1 MKKIFLL
8 IAFLFVCIITFGQAP
23 KFMIDAEN
31 KIRKLDNE
39 QKEAYFRRDTAT
51 LLKLFSPH
59 VIINGFSNKFE
70 TLQDVLS
77 RIRQEG
83 NNMDYYDRIIEKVI
97 FAHNTAIVM
106 GNETI
111 KPSGIAVNAG
121 KTVKRRFTNIWIR
134 NKKSW
139 QLVARQS
146 TIISI
151 E

>member
-1 MKKIFLL
+1 MKKLISSLL
-8 IAFLFVCIITFGQAP
+8 SLLVVFCSYAQSV
-23 KFMIDAEN
+23 AEN

-51 LLKLFSPH
+51 LLRLFSPH
-59 VIINGFSNKFE
+59 VIINGFANKFE

-83 NNMDYYDRIIEKVI
+83 NNIDYYDRVIEKVI

-111 KPSGIAVNAG
+111 RPSGIAVNAG
-121 KTVKRRFTNIWIR
+121 KTVKRRFTNIWIP

>member
-1 MKKIFLL
+1 MKKLISSLISLL
-8 IAFLFVCIITFGQAP
+8 IFFCTYAQNA
-23 KFMIDAEN
+23 KEN

-39 QKEAYFRRDTAT
+39 QKEAYFRRDTLT
-51 LLKLFSPH
+51 LLKLFSPN

-70 TLQDVLS
+70 TLEDILT
-77 RIRQEG
+77 RIRKVG
-83 NNMDYYDRIIEKVI
+83 NDMEYYERIIEKIV
-97 FAHNTAIVM
+97 FANNIAIVM

-111 KPSGIAVNAG
+111 KPSGIAINAG
-121 KTVKRRFTNIWIR
+121 KIVKRRFTNIWMP

>member
-1 MKKIFLL
+1 MKKLISALLSLL
-8 IAFLFVCIITFGQAP
+8 IFFCTYAQNV
-23 KFMIDAEN
+23 AEN
-31 KIRKLDNE
+31 TIRKLDNE

-51 LLKLFSPH
+51 LLKLLSPH
-59 VIINGFSNKFE
+59 VIINGFANKFE

-77 RIRQEG
+77 RIGQEG
-83 NNMDYYDRIIEKVI
+83 NDMDYYDRIIEKVI

-121 KTVKRRFTNIWIR
+121 KTVKRRFTNIWIP

-139 QLVARQS
+139 QLIARQS

>member
-1 MKKIFLL
+1 MKKLISSLVSLL
-8 IAFLFVCIITFGQAP
+8 IFFCTYTQNV
-23 KFMIDAEN
+23 AEN

-121 KTVKRRFTNIWIR
+121 KTVKRRFTNIWIP

-146 TIISI
+146 TIFSI

>member
-1 MKKIFLL
+1 MKKLISSILSSLIFLCTYAQN
-8 IAFLFVCIITFGQAP
+8 IA
-23 KFMIDAEN
+23 EE

-51 LLKLFSPH
+51 LLKLFSPNG
-59 VIINGFSNKFE
+59 IINGFSDKFE
-70 TLQDVLS
+70 TLPDILS

-83 NNMDYYDRIIEKVI
+83 NDIDYYDRIIEKVI
-97 FAHNTAIVM
+97 FTHKTAIVM

-111 KPSGIAVNAG
+111 KPSGKAANAG
-121 KTVKRRFTNIWIR
+121 KTVKRRFTNIWIPH
-134 NKKSW
+134 KKSW

>member
-1 MKKIFLL
+1 MKKLIISLL
-8 IAFLFVCIITFGQAP
+8 SLILFFCAYSQTVT
-23 KFMIDAEN
+23 EN

-59 VIINGFSNKFE
+59 LIINGFSNKFE
-70 TLQDVLS
+70 TLQDVMG

-83 NNMDYYDRIIEKVI
+83 NNLASYDRIIEKVI
-97 FAHNTAIVM
+97 FINNTAIVM

-111 KPSGIAVNAG
+111 KPSGTAVNAG
-121 KTVKRRFTNIWIR
+121 KTVKRRFTNIWIPH
-134 NKKSW
+134 KKSW

-146 TIISI
+146 TITSI

>member
-1 MKKIFLL
+1 MKKLISSLVSLL
-8 IAFLFVCIITFGQAP
+8 IFFCTYAQNV
-23 KFMIDAEN
+23 AEN

-111 KPSGIAVNAG
+111 RPSGIAVNAG
-121 KTVKRRFTNIWIR
+121 KTVKRRFTNIWIP

-146 TIISI
+146 TIFSI

>member
-1 MKKIFLL
+1 MKKLISSLLSLL
-8 IAFLFVCIITFGQAP
+8 IFFCTYAQNV
-23 KFMIDAEN
+23 AEN

-83 NNMDYYDRIIEKVI
+83 NNMDYYDRVIEKVI

-111 KPSGIAVNAG
+111 KPGGISVNAG
-121 KTVKRRFTNIWIR
+121 KTVKRRFTNIWIP

>member
-1 MKKIFLL
+1 MKKLISSLLSLL
-8 IAFLFVCIITFGQAP
+8 IFFCTYAQSV
-23 KFMIDAEN
+23 AEN
-31 KIRKLDNE
+31 EIRKLDNE

-59 VIINGFSNKFE
+59 LIINGFSNKFE
-70 TLQDVLS
+70 TLQDVLN
-77 RIRQEG
+77 RISQEG
-83 NNMDYYDRIIEKVI
+83 NNMNYYERIIEKVI
-97 FAHNTAIVM
+97 FANNTAIVM

-111 KPSGIAVNAG
+111 KPSGTAVNAG
-121 KTVKRRFTNIWIR
+121 KTVKRRFTNIWIP

>member
-1 MKKIFLL
+1 MKKLISSLLSLL
-8 IAFLFVCIITFGQAP
+8 IFFCTYAQNV
-23 KFMIDAEN
+23 AEN

-77 RIRQEG
+77 RITQEG
-83 NNMDYYDRIIEKVI
+83 NNMEYYERIIEKVI
-97 FAHNTAIVM
+97 FANNTAIVM

-111 KPSGIAVNAG
+111 KPSGSAVNSG
-121 KTVKRRFTNIWIR
+121 KTVKRRFTNIWIP

-146 TIISI
+146 TIISV

>member
-1 MKKIFLL
+1 MKKLISALISLL
-8 IAFLFVCIITFGQAP
+8 IFFCTYAQNA
-23 KFMIDAEN
+23 KEN

-39 QKEAYFRRDTAT
+39 QKEAYFRRDTLT
-51 LLKLFSPH
+51 LLKLFSPN

-70 TLQDVLS
+70 TLEDILT
-77 RIRQEG
+77 RIRKVG
-83 NNMDYYDRIIEKVI
+83 NDMEYYERIIEKIV
-97 FAHNTAIVM
+97 FANNIAIVM

-111 KPSGIAVNAG
+111 KPSGIAINAG
-121 KTVKRRFTNIWIR
+121 KIVKRRFTNIWMP

>member
-1 MKKIFLL
+1 MKKLISSLLLLL
-8 IAFLFVCIITFGQAP
+8 IFFCTYAQNV
-23 KFMIDAEN
+23 AEN
-31 KIRKLDNE
+31 EIRKLDNE
-39 QKEAYFRRDTAT
+39 QKEAYFRRDTVT

-83 NNMDYYDRIIEKVI
+83 NNMEYYDRIIEKVI
-97 FAHNTAIVM
+97 FANNTAIVM

-121 KTVKRRFTNIWIR
+121 KTVKRRFTNIWIP

>member
-1 MKKIFLL
+1 MKKL
-8 IAFLFVCIITFGQAP
+8 IASVLSLLVFFGTYAQN
-23 KFMIDAEN
+23 DAES

-39 QKEAYFRRDTAT
+39 QKEAYFRRDTAA
-51 LLKLFSPH
+51 LSKLMSPH
-59 VIINGFSNKFE
+59 LIINGFSNKYE

-83 NNMDYYDRIIEKVI
+83 NNIDYYDRVIEKII
-97 FAHNTAIVM
+97 FANNTAIVM

-111 KPSGIAVNAG
+111 KPGGTAVNAG
-121 KTVKRRFTNIWIR
+121 KTVKRRFTNIWIP

>member
-1 MKKIFLL
+1 MKKLISALL
-8 IAFLFVCIITFGQAP
+8 SLLLFFCTYSQNV
-23 KFMIDAEN
+23 AEN
-31 KIRKLDNE
+31 EIRKLDNE

-59 VIINGFSNKFE
+59 LIINGFSNKFE

-77 RIRQEG
+77 RIRQPG
-83 NNMDYYDRIIEKVI
+83 NDMDYYDRIIEKII
-97 FAHNTAIVM
+97 FANNTAIVM

-121 KTVKRRFTNIWIR
+121 KTVKRRFTNIWIP
-134 NKKSW
+134 NKESW

>member
-1 MKKIFLL
+1 MKKLISSLVSLL
-8 IAFLFVCIITFGQAP
+8 IFFCTYAQNV
-23 KFMIDAEN
+23 AEN

-111 KPSGIAVNAG
+111 RPKGIAVNAG
-121 KTVKRRFTNIWIR
+121 KTVKRRFTNIWIPNR
-134 NKKSW
+134 KSW

>member
-1 MKKIFLL
+1 MRKLISSLLSLL
-8 IAFLFVCIITFGQAP
+8 IFFCTYAQNV
-23 KFMIDAEN
+23 AEN

-121 KTVKRRFTNIWIR
+121 KTVKRRFINIWVP
-134 NKKSW
+134 NKNSW

>member
-1 MKKIFLL
+1 MKKLIASILSLL
-8 IAFLFVCIITFGQAP
+8 ICLCTYAQSA
-23 KFMIDAEN
+23 AEIR
-31 KIRKLDNE
+31 IRKLDNE
-39 QKEAYFRRDTAT
+39 QKEAYFHRDTAT
-51 LLKLFSPH
+51 LIKLFSPH

-70 TLQDVLS
+70 TLQDILS

-83 NNMDYYDRIIEKVI
+83 NDIDYYDRVIEKVI
-97 FAHNTAIVM
+97 FTRNTAIVM

-111 KPSGIAVNAG
+111 KPGGIAANAG
-121 KTVKRRFTNIWIR
+121 KTVKRRFTNIWIPHKR
-134 NKKSW
+134 SW

>member
-1 MKKIFLL
+1 MKKLISSLVSLL
-8 IAFLFVCIITFGQAP
+8 IFFCTYAQNV
-23 KFMIDAEN
+23 AEN
-31 KIRKLDNE
+31 KIRELDNE

-111 KPSGIAVNAG
+111 RPSGIAVNAG
-121 KTVKRRFTNIWIR
+121 KTVKRRFTNIWIP

-146 TIISI
+146 TIFSI

>member
-1 MKKIFLL
+1 MKKLISSLLLLL
-8 IAFLFVCIITFGQAP
+8 IFFCTNAQNV
-23 KFMIDAEN
+23 AEN

-39 QKEAYFRRDTAT
+39 QKEAYFQRDTAT

-83 NNMDYYDRIIEKVI
+83 NNMDHYDRIIEKVI
-97 FAHNTAIVM
+97 FADNTAIVM

-121 KTVKRRFTNIWIR
+121 KTVKRRFTNIWICLLYT
-134 NKKSW
+134 SD
-139 QLVARQS
+139 AAD
-146 TIISI
+146 

>member
-1 MKKIFLL
+1 MKKLISALISLL
-8 IAFLFVCIITFGQAP
+8 IFFCTYAQNA
-23 KFMIDAEN
+23 KDN

-39 QKEAYFRRDTAT
+39 QKEAYFRRDTLT
-51 LLKLFSPH
+51 LLKLFSPN

-70 TLQDVLS
+70 TLEDILT
-77 RIRQEG
+77 RIRKVG
-83 NNMDYYDRIIEKVI
+83 NDMEYYERIIEKIV
-97 FAHNTAIVM
+97 FANNIAIVM

-111 KPSGIAVNAG
+111 KPSGIAINAG
-121 KTVKRRFTNIWIR
+121 KIVKRRFTNIWMP

>member
-1 MKKIFLL
+1 MKKLISALISLL
-8 IAFLFVCIITFGQAP
+8 IFFCTYAQNA
-23 KFMIDAEN
+23 KEN

-39 QKEAYFRRDTAT
+39 QKEAYFRRDTLT
-51 LLKLFSPH
+51 LLKLFSPN

-70 TLQDVLS
+70 TLEDILT
-77 RIRQEG
+77 RIRKVG
-83 NNMDYYDRIIEKVI
+83 NDMEYYERIIEKII
-97 FAHNTAIVM
+97 FAQNIAIVM

-111 KPSGIAVNAG
+111 KPSGIAINAG
-121 KTVKRRFTNIWIR
+121 KTVKRRFTNIWMP

-139 QLVARQS
+139 QLIARQS

>member
-1 MKKIFLL
+1 MKKL
-8 IAFLFVCIITFGQAP
+8 IASLLSLVIFFCTHAQNA
-23 KFMIDAEN
+23 AEN
-31 KIRKLDNE
+31 EIRKLDNE
-39 QKEAYFRRDTAT
+39 QKEAYVRRDTAT

-59 VIINGFSNKFE
+59 LIINGFSNNFE

-83 NNMDYYDRIIEKVI
+83 NNIDYYERVIEKVI
-97 FAHNTAIVM
+97 FANNTAIVM

-111 KPSGIAVNAG
+111 KPGGTAANAG
-121 KTVKRRFTNIWIR
+121 KTVKRRFTNIWIP
-134 NKKSW
+134 NKNSW

>member
-1 MKKIFLL
+1 MKKLISSLVSLL
-8 IAFLFVCIITFGQAP
+8 IFFCTYAQNV
-23 KFMIDAEN
+23 AEN
-31 KIRKLDNE
+31 KIRELDNE

-121 KTVKRRFTNIWIR
+121 KTVKRRFTNIWIP

-146 TIISI
+146 TIFSI

>member
-1 MKKIFLL
+1 MKKLISALL
-8 IAFLFVCIITFGQAP
+8 SLLLFFCTYSQNA
-23 KFMIDAEN
+23 AEN
-31 KIRKLDNE
+31 EIRKLDNE

-59 VIINGFSNKFE
+59 LIINGFSNKFE

-83 NNMDYYDRIIEKVI
+83 NDMDYYDRIIEKVI
-97 FAHNTAIVM
+97 FANNTAIVM

-111 KPSGIAVNAG
+111 KPSGKAVNAG
-121 KTVKRRFTNIWIR
+121 KTVKRRFTNIWIP

>member
-1 MKKIFLL
+1 MKKLISALLSLL
-8 IAFLFVCIITFGQAP
+8 IFFCTYAQNV
-23 KFMIDAEN
+23 AEN
-31 KIRKLDNE
+31 EIRKLDNE
-39 QKEAYFRRDTAT
+39 QKEAYFRRDTIT

-70 TLQDVLS
+70 TLDDVLI
-77 RIRQEG
+77 RIRKVG
-83 NNMDYYDRIIEKVI
+83 NDMEYYDRIIEKII
-97 FAHNTAIVM
+97 FADNIAIVM

-111 KPSGIAVNAG
+111 KPSGIAINAG
-121 KTVKRRFTNIWIR
+121 KTVKRRFTNIWMP

>member
-1 MKKIFLL
+1 MKKLISALISLL
-8 IAFLFVCIITFGQAP
+8 IFFCTYAQNA
-23 KFMIDAEN
+23 KDN

-39 QKEAYFRRDTAT
+39 QKEAYFRRDTLT
-51 LLKLFSPH
+51 LLKLFSPN

-70 TLQDVLS
+70 TLEDILT
-77 RIRQEG
+77 RIRKVG
-83 NNMDYYDRIIEKVI
+83 NDMEYYERIIEKII
-97 FAHNTAIVM
+97 FAQNIAIVM

-111 KPSGIAVNAG
+111 KPSGIAINAG
-121 KTVKRRFTNIWIR
+121 KTVKRRFTNIWMP

-139 QLVARQS
+139 QLIARQS

>member
-1 MKKIFLL
+1 MKKLISSLLSLL
-8 IAFLFVCIITFGQAP
+8 IFFCTYAQNV
-23 KFMIDAEN
+23 AES

-83 NNMDYYDRIIEKVI
+83 NTIDYYDRIIEKVI

-111 KPSGIAVNAG
+111 KPGGIAVNAG
-121 KTVKRRFTNIWIR
+121 KTVKRRFTNIWIP
-134 NKKSW
+134 NKESW

>member
-1 MKKIFLL
+1 MKKLISSLLSLL
-8 IAFLFVCIITFGQAP
+8 IFFCTYAQNV
-23 KFMIDAEN
+23 AEN

-59 VIINGFSNKFE
+59 LIINGFSNKFE
-70 TLQDVLS
+70 TLQDVLN
-77 RIRQEG
+77 RISQEG
-83 NNMDYYDRIIEKVI
+83 NNMNYYERIIEKVI
-97 FAHNTAIVM
+97 FANNTAIVM

-111 KPSGIAVNAG
+111 KPSGTAVNAG
-121 KTVKRRFTNIWIR
+121 KTVKRRFTNIWIP

>member
-1 MKKIFLL
+1 MKKLISSLLSFLIFFCTY
-8 IAFLFVCIITFGQAP
+8 AQNV
-23 KFMIDAEN
+23 AEN

-39 QKEAYFRRDTAT
+39 QKEDYFRRDTAA
-51 LLKLFSPH
+51 LLKLFSSH

-83 NNMDYYDRIIEKVI
+83 NNIDYYDRVIEKVI

-111 KPSGIAVNAG
+111 KPGGTAVNAG
-121 KTVKRRFTNIWIR
+121 KTVKRRFTNIWIP

-146 TIISI
+146 TIVSI

>member
-1 MKKIFLL
+1 MKKMISSLLPLFIFFCTY
-8 IAFLFVCIITFGQAP
+8 AQN
-23 KFMIDAEN
+23 DAEN

-39 QKEAYFRRDTAT
+39 QKEAYLRRDTTT

-59 VIINGFSNKFE
+59 VVINGFSNKFE
-70 TLQDVLS
+70 TLQDILS

-83 NNMDYYDRIIEKVI
+83 NNIEYYDRVIEKVI

-111 KPSGIAVNAG
+111 IPGGIAVNAG
-121 KTVKRRFTNIWIR
+121 KTVKRRFTNIWIP

>member
-1 MKKIFLL
+1 MKKLISALL
-8 IAFLFVCIITFGQAP
+8 SLLLFFCTYSQNV
-23 KFMIDAEN
+23 AEN
-31 KIRKLDNE
+31 EIRKLD
-39 QKEAYFRRDTAT
+39 KEAYFRRDTAT

-59 VIINGFSNKFE
+59 LIINGFSNKFE

-77 RIRQEG
+77 RIRQPG
-83 NNMDYYDRIIEKVI
+83 NDMDYYDRIIEKII
-97 FAHNTAIVM
+97 FANNTAIVM

-121 KTVKRRFTNIWIR
+121 KTVKRRFTNIWIP
-134 NKKSW
+134 NKESW